1 MFMLM
6 LFLSPPPPPRMGGGD
21 RKEGDNEGEE
31 VFRRR
36 PSPSCPCLDDPDDAG
51 ITVLEEE
58 ECDDFEEARIV
69 RR

>member
-1 MFMLM
+1 
-6 LFLSPPPPPRMGGGD
+6 MGGGD

-36 PSPSCPCLDDPDDAG
+36 PSPSPSCPSLDPDDAG
-51 ITVLEEE
+51 IIVLVEEE

>member
-1 MFMLM
+1 
-6 LFLSPPPPPRMGGGD
+6 MGGGD

-36 PSPSCPCLDDPDDAG
+36 PSCLDPDDAG
-51 ITVLEEE
+51 TTVLEVEE
-58 ECDDFEEARIV
+58 EEGDDFDEAGIV